1 VGVGIVT
8 LGLVLVG
15 TLHSVGST
23 VNDETTTSKTLMG
36 MGLILGQCIMSV
48 VQDITEEVF
57 MDEVG
62 FPATLLLG
70 MEGLFGLF
78 FGLLF
83 YLPLASIV
91 GEDTS
96 KTWTTLT
103 SSDFNAEYVI
113 FLPFLFTLTGIF
125 NIIATGVTSSM
136 TRNVWKNLRTVLV
149 WIFSLSIYYGT
160 GNMSRGEPW
169 VIPDSFFIPGGFSV
183 MLSGIYVY
191 YKLT

>member
-83 YLPLASIV
+83 YLPLTSIV

-160 GNMSRGEPW
+160 GNMSLGEPW